1 MQDKR
6 CPRSLQPLHLHF
18 FSAGF
23 DCDPMEFK
31 FKFKFNLNYT
41 SPLRPVGGDRDLDK
55 LAATHINQA
64 KKNLAIHREAYVS
77 VCSL

>member
-1 MQDKR
+1 MSEVS
-6 CPRSLQPLHLHF
+6 PASLSTF

-31 FKFKFNLNYT
+31 FKFNLNYT
-41 SPLRPVGGDRDLDK
+41 LPLRPVGGDRDLDK

-64 KKNLAIHREAYVS
+64 KKNLATRREAYVS